1 MIGGDPKEWLIDT
14 STPEALERD
23 FYAWLKGELS
33 TPTTPTSTHSSNV
46 HCPLPSIDE
55 LAIGSVQKSP
65 SVSSL
70 LLPPPLLN
78 LSRDSAELLS
88 DGFSPAPSTVS
99 SSTAASI
106 VTDGNQNQSMT
117 FFSFPTAVLES
128 YNDYGMLEGS
138 YNQQRIDPSNNLLS
152 TTSPLL
158 VPKKEP
164 TNGEVKTKST
174 KRSSAPRKLLNRNVS
189 ARNSGENELVEFEY
203 GDGSLNIL
211 RVACRTN
218 QLGRTYNP
226 GLPLSLN
233 ERQHIV
239 NLFTSGWKICDISK
253 SMQITHSC
261 VSKILNRFRA
271 TGSVK
276 PKDAKESRLESPLV
290 QTIRSYQARYGC
302 SRQSEIRDLLIR
314 NKVCTPDTAPSRSS
328 INHILRTKLDIRVK
342 GQRAK

>member
-33 TPTTPTSTHSSNV
+33 TPTTPTSTTHSSNV

-55 LAIGSVQKSP
+55 LAIGSIQKSP
-65 SVSSL
+65 SVGSL

-106 VTDGNQNQSMT
+106 VTDGNQHQSMT

-128 YNDYGMLEGS
+128 YNDYGMVESS
-138 YNQQRIDPSNNLLS
+138 YNQQTIDPSNLVLP

-158 VPKKEP
+158 IPKKEP
-164 TNGEVKTKST
+164 TNGEVKSKSS

-189 ARNSGENELVEFEY
+189 ARNSG
-203 GDGSLNIL
+203 
-211 RVACRTN
+211 TN

>member
-203 GDGSLNIL
+203 G
-211 RVACRTN
+211 TN

-253 SMQITHSC
+253 SMQITHS
-261 VSKILNRFRA
+261 FRA

>member
-33 TPTTPTSTHSSNV
+33 TPTTPTSTTHSSNV

-55 LAIGSVQKSP
+55 LAIGSIQKSP
-65 SVSSL
+65 SVGSL

-106 VTDGNQNQSMT
+106 VTDGNQHQSMT

-128 YNDYGMLEGS
+128 YNDYGMVESS
-138 YNQQRIDPSNNLLS
+138 YNQQTIDPSNLVLP

-158 VPKKEP
+158 IPKKEP
-164 TNGEVKTKST
+164 TNGEVKSKSS

-261 VSKILNRFRA
+261 VNSELLVRLNPRMQ
-271 TGSVK
+271 
-276 PKDAKESRLESPLV
+276 KESRLESPLV